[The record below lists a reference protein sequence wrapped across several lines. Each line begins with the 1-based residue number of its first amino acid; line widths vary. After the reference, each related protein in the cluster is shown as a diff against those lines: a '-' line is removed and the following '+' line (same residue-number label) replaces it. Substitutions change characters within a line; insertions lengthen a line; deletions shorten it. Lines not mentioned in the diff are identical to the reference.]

1 MSKKYWRSIYWFEME
16 NNKLKAIFFDFDG
29 VLMNSHD
36 LTIEIIQEFY
46 PDYTKEEFDTVFHT
60 NLYEDEKV
68 MNVVINHKE
77 KFDKLFIE
85 KTKPEHFFEFAEKL
99 LEDLSKKYKLYIIS
113 GAPTH
118 CLVNHLD
125 LINST
130 FRFTKILG
138 SDVSRSKVERFNM
151 LFESENLN
159 ASDCIFITDS
169 LGDIIEANQVSL
181 KSVGVTFGVHSRET
195 LQMGNPYI
203 IVDEICEFE
212 KLLEEF

>member
-1 MSKKYWRSIYWFEME
+1 ME

-36 LTIEIIQEFY
+36 LTIEILQEFY
-46 PDYTKEEFDTVFHT
+46 PDYTKEEFNKVFHT
-60 NLYEDEKV
+60 NVYEDEKV
-68 MNVVINHKE
+68 MNVFKNHKD
-77 KFDKLFIE
+77 KFENLFIE
-85 KTKPEHFFEFAEKL
+85 KTKPEHFFEFAERL
-99 LEDLSKKYKLYIIS
+99 LEDLYSKYKLYIIS

-130 FRFTKILG
+130 NRFTKILG
-138 SDVSRSKVERFNM
+138 ADVSKSKVERFNM
-151 LFESENLN
+151 LFESENLK
-159 ASDCIFITDS
+159 SSECIFITDS
-169 LGDIIEANQVSL
+169 LGDIVEANKVNL
-181 KSVGVTFGVHSRET
+181 KSVGVTFGVHNRET
-195 LQMGNPYI
+195 LQRGNPHR